1 MAITYE
7 VIATE
12 TVASSTQFITFS
24 SIPQTFTDIILVTDG
39 LSQPAGGGSVFVK
52 VNGDTPST
60 NYSSIYMFGTGSGVS
75 GGTGDGFATNR
86 HNATALEGGNGH
98 AHFMN
103 YANTTTYK
111 TVVSNGG
118 GNNISI
124 SFASTWRS
132 TAAIT
137 SMRLQMESGPGF
149 LAGFK
154 ATLFG
159 IKAA

>member
-7 VIATE
+7 LIESQTI
-12 TVASSTQFITFS
+12 ASSTQFITFT
-24 SIPQTFTDIILVTDG
+24 SIPQTFTDIVLITDG

-52 VNGDTPST
+52 VNGDTPAT
-60 NYSSIYMFGTGSGVS
+60 NYSSVYTFGSGSAVS
-75 GGTGDGFATNR
+75 AGTGDGFPANR
-86 HNATALEGGNGH
+86 HNATALEGGTGH
-98 AHFMN
+98 THFMN
-103 YANTTTYK
+103 YSNTTTYK
-111 TVVSNGG
+111 TVLSHGG

-124 SFASTWRS
+124 VFASTWRS

>member
-7 VIATE
+7 VIASQTLG
-12 TVASSTQFITFS
+12 SDTQFITFS
-24 SIPQTFTDIILVTDG
+24 SIPQTYTDIVLITDG
-39 LSQPAGGGSVFVK
+39 ISQPAGGGSVFVK
-52 VNGDTPST
+52 VNGDTAST
-60 NYSSIYMFGTGSGVS
+60 NYSNVYMFGSGSSVS
-75 GGTGDGFATNR
+75 GGTGDGFPVNR
-86 HNATALEGGNGH
+86 HNATALNGGTGH

-103 YANTTTYK
+103 YSNTTTYK
-111 TVVSNGG
+111 TVVSHGG
-118 GNNISI
+118 GDNISI
-124 SFASTWRS
+124 CFASTWRS

-149 LAGFK
+149 LTGFN

>member
-12 TVASSTQFITFS
+12 TVASATQFITFS
-24 SIPQTFTDIILVTDG
+24 SIPQTFTDIILITDG
-39 LSQPAGGGSVFVK
+39 LSQVGGGGSVFVK

-60 NYSSIYMFGTGSGVS
+60 NYSSVYAFGSGSAVQ

-103 YANTTTYK
+103 YANATTYK
-111 TVVSNGG
+111 TVVSHGG

-124 SFASTWRS
+124 AFVSTWRS

-149 LAGFK
+149 DVGFK